1 MKSYKLGEIASFF
14 QGKQVDLENQFLNK
28 DENHNVRFVRIV
40 DYTNSDEPIRY
51 IENLGEKY
59 FAREGDLVM
68 IRYGSQ
74 TAGKVVMGKSGIIA
88 NNMFKINLDNTV
100 ANNEFMYYYLSQPH
114 IFDYLRRAQSSSTMP
129 AINFGML
136 NNFEVIIPNIDIQ
149 EKIVSILKKLDDR
162 IKINI
167 QINDNLQKLIN
178 NLYIKYFVNFEEYT
192 GEYKDTDLGMIP
204 ESFNVDTLGNVITFS
219 NGYGWNSK
227 DMLDTNSEN
236 TYKVF
241 KMGNINIGGGINKAK
256 TKSWIDKEKANNL
269 EQYISKKGDILM
281 CMTDMK
287 NSGNPLLGHTA
298 LIDKDDEFVI
308 NQRVGIIRCDKNL
321 GYSYVYTM
329 SNLKHFINDIR
340 SRANSGVQ
348 VNLTTKGICDTSV
361 LVPDDNTLNKF
372 QQVAEPLYEKI
383 FNNNN
388 ENETLEQLRETLLPK
403 LMNGEI
409 DLDKIEI

>member
-59 FAREGDLVM
+59 YAREGDLVM

-136 NNFEVIIPNIDIQ
+136 NNFEVMIPNIDIQ

-162 IKINI
+162 IKINT
-167 QINDNLQKLIN
+167 QINDNLSEQLQLIYDEWFGKYETDSLPDGWKVEKLKNIA
-178 NLYIKYFVNFEEYT
+178 
-192 GEYKDTDLGMIP
+192 
-204 ESFNVDTLGNVITFS
+204 TLSQGVQ
-219 NGYGWNSK
+219 
-227 DMLDTNSEN
+227 
-236 TYKVF
+236 VP
-241 KMGNINIGGGINKAK
+241 
-256 TKSWIDKEKANNL
+256 IDKQIYEEKSGYTRFIRIVDITQENDKDIRYIEDTERGKVEENEIFMIRYGTPGILSWNYKGIIANNL
-269 EQYISKKGDILM
+269 FKITPKMNCISSNFL
-281 CMTDMK
+281 
-287 NSGNPLLGHTA
+287 
-298 LIDKDDEFVI
+298 
-308 NQRVGIIRCDKNL
+308 
-321 GYSYVYTM
+321 YSYFNNNKFQRYIRGNATSSTM
-329 SNLKHFINDIR
+329 PAIKFSTLNDRDIIIPTTDLIEKFNNISETIRLKQLSISNQNKTLSNLKDI
-340 SRANSGVQ
+340 
-348 VNLTTKGICDTSV
+348 
-361 LVPDDNTLNKF
+361 
-372 QQVAEPLYEKI
+372 
-383 FNNNN
+383 
-388 ENETLEQLRETLLPK
+388 LLPK